1 MFLIIF
7 LTGCHSPL
15 NPPSLSPS
23 PETSS
28 PVVEITEPSKA
39 GVSITAS
46 PTTVSSGQTITVTFS
61 GAPGNQKDFIAM
73 YKVGVANG
81 QPYVS
86 YKYLYGQKSGTLT
99 FVAPQTP
106 GDYEF
111 RMFQNNTWVYLGKSN
126 TVTVTSVSIT
136 ASPTTVSSGQTI
148 TVTFSGAPGNQ
159 KDFIA
164 MYKVGVANGQPY
176 VSYKYLNG
184 QKSGTLT
191 FVAPQTPGDYEFR
204 MFQNNTWVYL
214 GKSNTVTVS
223 FSAANPSF
231 GTDSYEEFHYNP
243 FGVCTYH
250 YSGVGVINKGETGKV
265 FVSVRWAYQSTSDNF
280 IVFDMDKE
288 EHVIVWF
295 NTHCHSYGNLVWNT
309 RPALPNDYSQGDVYV
324 ERL

>member
-1 MFLIIF
+1 MFLSRKKLKIFLLVFLIIF

-15 NPPSLSPS
+15 NLPSLSPS

-39 GVSITAS
+39 G
-46 PTTVSSGQTITVTFS
+46 
-61 GAPGNQKDFIAM
+61 
-73 YKVGVANG
+73 
-81 QPYVS
+81 
-86 YKYLYGQKSGTLT
+86 
-99 FVAPQTP
+99 
-106 GDYEF
+106 
-111 RMFQNNTWVYLGKSN
+111 
-126 TVTVTSVSIT
+126 VSIT